1 MHCKQLTISL
11 TCYQH
16 CKCLRRVVQLV
27 NTHHFHV
34 ANVLHDHV
42 HRLPERKQ
50 YTWREEGASL
60 STSSHTL
67 HRCTCSSKLL
77 QIKDYV
83 IGCKLLQIKD
93 YVIGYNLLPRQHIRM
108 LLISLFYSD
117 VA

>member
-16 CKCLRRVVQLV
+16 CKCLCRVVQLV
-27 NTHHFHV
+27 NTYHFHV

-42 HRLPERKQ
+42 HRLPECKQ

-67 HRCTCSSKLL
+67 HRCSSKLL

-83 IGCKLLQIKD
+83 IG
-93 YVIGYNLLPRQHIRM
+93 YNPLPRQHIRM
-108 LLISLFYSD
+108 LLIGGGRSPTPIC
-117 VA
+117 